1 MTSADF
7 WNAFHGPR
15 SPCSRLLRHRS
26 RTPPGNAHPPSRLC
40 LPHLH
45 DRFLCKHSTL
55 EFFASESRTFAIS
68 PNMIQGEGDAEA
80 HGEEPGEE
88 QSQHVGKEVSADK
101 CGKWGVPQS
110 VPSEITS

>member
-1 MTSADF
+1 
-7 WNAFHGPR
+7 
-15 SPCSRLLRHRS
+15 
-26 RTPPGNAHPPSRLC
+26 
-40 LPHLH
+40 
-45 DRFLCKHSTL
+45 
-55 EFFASESRTFAIS
+55 
-68 PNMIQGEGDAEA
+68 MIQGEGDAEA